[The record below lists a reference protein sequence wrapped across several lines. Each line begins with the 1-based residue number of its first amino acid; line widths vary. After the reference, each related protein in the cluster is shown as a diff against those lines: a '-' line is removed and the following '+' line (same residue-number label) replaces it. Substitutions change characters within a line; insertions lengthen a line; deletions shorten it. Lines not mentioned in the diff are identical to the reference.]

1 MWLELGAG
9 AGAGAKQEERRSLG
23 QAGPWEL
30 SVVSRMSFPSNRR
43 HWNHCRAA
51 VLSSTAHLDHLRRL
65 QEGAA
70 LVCCPAPGFS
80 LEEAP
85 QVIVLCSLG

>member
-9 AGAGAKQEERRSLG
+9 AGAKQGEWRSLG
-23 QAGPWEL
+23 QARPWEL
-30 SVVSRMSFPSNRR
+30 SVVSSMSFPSNRR
-43 HWNHCRAA
+43 HWHHCRAA
-51 VLSSTAHLDHLRRL
+51 VSSSTAHQDPSRRL

-70 LVCCPAPGFS
+70 LVRCPAPGFS